1 MKVVILAGG
10 LGTRLSEETAARP
23 KPMVEIGERPILWHI
38 MKTYSHYGFSDF
50 IVCLGYKGYVIK
62 EYFSNYFLHMSD
74 VTFDMRDNS
83 MKVHQNAA
91 EPWRVT
97 LVDTGAQTQT
107 GGRIKR
113 IGDYLDDETFM
124 LSYGDGVADVDIAKL
139 VDFHRSH
146 GRQATITAVQPMGR
160 FGSLE
165 IEDHEVVGGVVAPG
179 VRAFLEKPLGDGT
192 WVNGGF
198 FVLEPAVLDRIAG
211 DDTLFE
217 SAPLEGL
224 AADGELMAFRHRGFW
239 QPMDALRDLRILQ
252 ALWDSGDAPWA
263 AWIRGGSPGRS
274 EAADGPG

>member
-10 LGTRLSEETAARP
+10 LGTRLSEETASRP

-38 MKTYSHYGFSDF
+38 MKSYSHYGFSDF
-50 IVCLGYKGYVIK
+50 VVCLGYKGYVIK

-74 VTFDMRDNS
+74 VTFDMSDNS
-83 MKVHQNAA
+83 MVVHQHTA

-97 LVDTGAQTQT
+97 LVDTGAETQT

-113 IGDYLDDETFM
+113 VSEYIRDDTFM
-124 LSYGDGVADVDIAKL
+124 LAYGDGVADVDIAKL
-139 VDFHRSH
+139 LAFHRSH
-146 GRQATITAVQPMGR
+146 GKLATITAVQPMGR

-179 VRAFLEKPLGDGT
+179 VRAFQEKPLGDGS

-198 FVLEPAVLDRIAG
+198 FVLEPAVLDRIA
-211 DDTLFE
+211 DDRTLFE

-224 AADGELMAFRHRGFW
+224 AADGELMAYRHRGFW
-239 QPMDALRDLRILQ
+239 QPMDALRDLRTLQ

-263 AWIRGGSPGRS
+263 TWRNETSPGRT
-274 EAADGPG
+274 EGPDASG